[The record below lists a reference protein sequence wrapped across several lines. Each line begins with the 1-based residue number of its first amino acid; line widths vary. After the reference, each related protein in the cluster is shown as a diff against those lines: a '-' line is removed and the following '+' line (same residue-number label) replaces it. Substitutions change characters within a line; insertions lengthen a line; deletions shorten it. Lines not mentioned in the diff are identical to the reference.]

1 MTCSAP
7 KRFLVVAERE
17 PDDMFRS
24 QTDVSD
30 RREVQGVIAC
40 QDREGRPCKPRGPL
54 LATKTPPFVM
64 WGGRV
69 GGGLAGEDRYSGG
82 ANPQFWARRIH
93 CPVA

>member
-40 QDREGRPCKPRGPL
+40 QDRGAEREPDGRFRSHTVDC
-54 LATKTPPFVM
+54 
-64 WGGRV
+64 
-69 GGGLAGEDRYSGG
+69 DRQEVQDG
-82 ANPQFWARRIH
+82 
-93 CPVA
+93 

>member
-7 KRFLVVAERE
+7 KRLLVVAERE

-30 RREVQGVIAC
+30 WREDWRSLWGETSTAQRATTGAENATVRDV
-40 QDREGRPCKPRGPL
+40 GRSG
-54 LATKTPPFVM
+54 
-64 WGGRV
+64 